1 MRIGNDLIVFTKK
14 NGTMSCLFIS
24 RTFHE
29 QENIDEVGLILK
41 ALITMAADD
50 KFCDIFLNFR
60 QKKSLIL
67 HEPADDSHEI
77 PCLICYF

>member
-29 QENIDEVGLILK
+29 QENIDEV
-41 ALITMAADD
+41 
-50 KFCDIFLNFR
+50 
-60 QKKSLIL
+60 
-67 HEPADDSHEI
+67 
-77 PCLICYF
+77 CLRSD